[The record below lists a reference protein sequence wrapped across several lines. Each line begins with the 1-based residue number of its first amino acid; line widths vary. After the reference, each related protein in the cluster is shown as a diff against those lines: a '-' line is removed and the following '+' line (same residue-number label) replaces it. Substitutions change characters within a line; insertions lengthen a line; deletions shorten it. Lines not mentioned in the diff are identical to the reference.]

1 MEKVATVIGKETKS
15 RGIRQVLSPVLNIAR
30 DARWGRVEETYGEDP
45 YLTSRMGVAFCKGVE
60 GEGVITTPKHFAANV
75 GDGGRDSDPIHF
87 SERLLREVYFPA
99 FKAWVQEAGS
109 GSVMGAYN
117 SVDGT
122 PCCANRWLLTD
133 VLRKQWGFKGFVV
146 ADYDALGQIVYHHYT
161 AATKKEAAKQAIEA
175 GMDMEFPRIDVYG
188 SPLIEAVKEGLIS
201 ESTIDEAVRRVLR
214 AKFRLGLFENPY
226 VKPELA
232 QKLNDAP
239 EHRALALQAAREA
252 IVLLKNENNLLPL
265 DKNKSVAVIG
275 PCANAMR
282 LGGYSG
288 YGIKVVTLL
297 EGIKNRVP
305 ATTKVTYAQGCAIP
319 KHPMDLSP
327 VPAENLLPPDAK
339 AGERGV
345 KGEYFNNMALAG
357 APVFTRIDAQINF
370 DFAYESPDP
379 RISDD
384 HFSIRWTGKL
394 APSVSGVYR
403 MATPAN
409 DGVRLFIDGRPVI
422 DCWYDN
428 PAFPDCVMT
437 MELEA
442 GRQYDIRLEF
452 YENMGYAFVQLK
464 WELMHDATPDIRVAV
479 EAAKRSDVAIV
490 AVGVLEGEGRDRGC
504 LDLPGSQEEL
514 IKAVTGTG
522 TPTIVVL
529 MAGSPVTMNKWIDK
543 VPAIIEAWYPGEEG
557 GNAIADVLF
566 GDYNPGGKLP
576 ITFPKDVGQ
585 VPIYYNRKPTGR
597 GLIHY
602 TDVSGRPLF
611 PFGYG
616 LSYTTFEDSNL
627 KISSR
632 QVKSGEKVQISVD
645 VQNIGD
651 REGDEVVQLYV
662 RDVVASVARPLK
674 ELKGLKRI
682 TLKPKEKKTVVFELT
697 SQDLAFLDRAMK
709 MVGEPGSFE
718 VMIGSSSEDI
728 RLRSSFEYVE

>member
-1 MEKVATVIGKETKS
+1 
-15 RGIRQVLSPVLNIAR
+15 
-30 DARWGRVEETYGEDP
+30 
-45 YLTSRMGVAFCKGVE
+45 
-60 GEGVITTPKHFAANV
+60 
-75 GDGGRDSDPIHF
+75 
-87 SERLLREVYFPA
+87 
-99 FKAWVQEAGS
+99 
-109 GSVMGAYN
+109 
-117 SVDGT
+117 
-122 PCCANRWLLTD
+122 
-133 VLRKQWGFKGFVV
+133 
-146 ADYDALGQIVYHHYT
+146 
-161 AATKKEAAKQAIEA
+161 
-175 GMDMEFPRIDVYG
+175 
-188 SPLIEAVKEGLIS
+188 
-201 ESTIDEAVRRVLR
+201 
-214 AKFRLGLFENPY
+214 
-226 VKPELA
+226 
-232 QKLNDAP
+232 
-239 EHRALALQAAREA
+239 
-252 IVLLKNENNLLPL
+252 
-265 DKNKSVAVIG
+265 
-275 PCANAMR
+275 
-282 LGGYSG
+282 
-288 YGIKVVTLL
+288 
-297 EGIKNRVP
+297 
-305 ATTKVTYAQGCAIP
+305 
-319 KHPMDLSP
+319 
-327 VPAENLLPPDAK
+327 
-339 AGERGV
+339 
-345 KGEYFNNMALAG
+345 
-357 APVFTRIDAQINF
+357 
-370 DFAYESPDP
+370 
-379 RISDD
+379 
-384 HFSIRWTGKL
+384 
-394 APSVSGVYR
+394 